1 MSVPV
6 PSLFW
11 LNRESKQSRPPRPAP
26 GREWSR
32 EHQGRCQHGLGRQE
46 APGRVI
52 TMRKDRRSRKSQCA
66 VQRAELGPG
75 RLRAWRPG
83 HARGCPAGFG
93 KGRVRTCRA
102 GSSPHHPPAQ
112 KSQGGARHLLLWRNG
127 SAGAWPLQRE
137 TRCGA
142 FGPRRPPARE
152 DPGSQAVTDVRRE
165 PGGSFQRTGVAN
177 RAAASCTSR

>member
-1 MSVPV
+1 MPVPV

-11 LNRESKQSRPPRPAP
+11 LNRESKQSRPPRPGERVVQGTP
-26 GREWSR
+26 GRMSARVGETGSPWTCDYDA
-32 EHQGRCQHGLGRQE
+32 EGQE
-46 APGRVI
+46 
-52 TMRKDRRSRKSQCA
+52 KSQVPVC
-66 VQRAELGPG
+66 RATGRARPRAAEVPGGPG
-75 RLRAWRPG
+75 MPG
-83 HARGCPAGFG
+83 DARAGFG

-102 GSSPHHPPAQ
+102 GSNPHHPPAQ